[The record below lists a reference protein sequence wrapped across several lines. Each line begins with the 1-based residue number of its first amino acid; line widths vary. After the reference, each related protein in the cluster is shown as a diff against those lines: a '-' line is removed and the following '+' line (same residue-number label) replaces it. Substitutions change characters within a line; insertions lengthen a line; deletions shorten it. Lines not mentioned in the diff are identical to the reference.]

1 MRAADHI
8 QGAQSILTGIAANIA
23 FATGAAVKAQELV
36 QFPAEPVRTK
46 ITATERLEAEVEV
59 TEEVDAEAQ

>member
-23 FATGAAVKAQELV
+23 FATGAAVRAQELV
-36 QFPAEPVRTK
+36 DFPAEAARIK
-46 ITATERLEAEVEV
+46 ATATEQLEAAVEV
-59 TEEVDAEAQ
+59 TDEVDAEVD